1 MRFTD
6 IFVQRPVLSIVIS
19 LIILLI
25 GARALVDMPVRQYP
39 FIESGTITVSTAY
52 PGASPEL
59 MQGFVTTPIAQ
70 AIATAD
76 GVEYISSN
84 STQGGSS
91 VSARLRVGADTDRA
105 LTDVMTKV
113 DEISYLLPQES
124 QNPIISKSSGDE
136 IALIYVGFASD
147 TIPLPGITDYIIR
160 VIQPM
165 LSTING
171 VGKIDLIGAQTL
183 AMRVWIDPAKMAA
196 RGLSAADVATALRA
210 NNYQSAAGQI
220 KSGNTVT
227 NIDINTDL
235 TDVKEF
241 QSMVIHE
248 DPATGALVRLQDI
261 ATLELGAKSYDQ
273 TAMLS
278 GQKAVYIGVYATPS
292 GNPLTIIDDV
302 KSRLEKLKPEMP
314 PGLRY
319 AAPYDVSIFIKGAI
333 EEVVKTLA
341 EAVAIVVVVIFLF
354 LGTFRSVIIPIVT
367 IPLSLMGACA
377 LMLAFGF
384 SFNLLTLLAMVMAI
398 GLVVDDAIVVVE
410 NVYRHVEE
418 GLSPFQAALTGARE
432 IAMPIV
438 AMTITLAA
446 VYAPIGFMGG
456 VTGTLFR
463 EFAFTLAG
471 AVIVSG
477 IIALTLSPMMCAVFL
492 KKGMN
497 ETGFA
502 ARVEHTFGRIENRY
516 AKWLS
521 GTISYRPVTLTFAV
535 FVMLTLALLYNGAQK
550 ELAPEED
557 PGVVIAIVKAPEYAN
572 VDYLETYTK
581 RLNAIFQELP
591 EVNESFVL
599 NGTLGPSGGFAG
611 FTMKPWDQ
619 RDRSAKQIQ
628 EAVQQQAG
636 QIEGMNT
643 FVILPSPLP
652 ASSGGMPVQMVIQS
666 TQTPSQV
673 FAQMETIKQEAQK
686 TGLFIVTDSDLS
698 FSTPTARLKVDHTK
712 ANQLGVKLSDVGD
725 TLALMLGGNYINRFG
740 YQGRSYEVIPQV
752 LRQDR
757 QNADKLGNYYVR
769 GQNGQMI
776 PLSAIVTS
784 EIVTA
789 PKSILQFNQQN
800 SATFS
805 AVPLPGVSIGQ
816 TVAALQ
822 DITKR
827 VLPEGYLIDWQG
839 DSRQFVQEGNQLMMT
854 FALAIVFIFL
864 ILAAQFE
871 SWRDPLVVMVTVPL
885 AISGAL
891 IPLFFG
897 VTSVNIY
904 SQIGLVTLIGL
915 ISKHGILMVEFA
927 NNLQLQKGMDRA
939 KAIQE
944 AAKVRLRPILM
955 TTAAMVVGLVP
966 LVVASGPGAVSR
978 FSIGIVIIVGMLVGT
993 LFTLFILPAVYTLI
1007 AKDHNTHRQEPAI
1020 PAQPATPDE
1029 QPIF

>member
-6 IFVQRPVLSIVIS
+6 IFVQRPVLSVVVS

-25 GARALVDMPVRQYP
+25 GARALLDMPVRQYP
-39 FIESGTITVSTAY
+39 FIESGTISVTTAY
-52 PGASPEL
+52 PGASPDL

-76 GVEYISSN
+76 GVEYITSN
-84 STQGGSS
+84 SSQGSS
-91 VSARLRVGADTDRA
+91 TISARLRVGADTDRA
-105 LTDVMTKV
+105 LTDIMTKV
-113 DEISYLLPQES
+113 DEVSYLLPEEA

-165 LSTING
+165 LSTISG

-183 AMRVWIDPAKMAA
+183 AMRIWLDPAKMASRSLTA
-196 RGLSAADVATALRA
+196 SDVAAALRA

-220 KSGNTVT
+220 KSGKTVT
-227 NIDINTDL
+227 NININTDL
-235 TDVKEF
+235 TDVREF
-241 QSMVIHE
+241 QQMVIRE
-248 DPATGALVRLQDI
+248 DSVTGGLVRLQDI

-273 TAMLS
+273 SAMLS
-278 GQKAVYIGVYATPS
+278 GQKAVYIGVYATPT
-292 GNPLTIIDDV
+292 GNPLTIISEV
-302 KSRLEKLKPEMP
+302 KSRLAKLKPEMP

-319 AAPYDVSIFIKGAI
+319 ASPYDASIFIQGAI
-333 EEVVKTLA
+333 DEVVKTLI

-354 LGTFRSVIIPIVT
+354 LGSFRSVIIPIVT
-367 IPLSLMGACA
+367 IPLSLLGACA
-377 LMLAFGF
+377 LMLAMGF

-471 AVIVSG
+471 AVIISG
-477 IIALTLSPMMCAVFL
+477 VIALTLSPMMCAVFL

-502 ARVEHTFGRIENRY
+502 AKVEHTFARLENRY
-516 AKWLS
+516 ARLLG
-521 GTISYRPVTLTFAV
+521 GTISYRPVTLIFAL
-535 FVMLTLALLYNGAQK
+535 FILITLAFLYNGAQK

-557 PGVVIAIVKAPEYAN
+557 PGVVIAIVKGPEYAN
-572 VDYLETYTK
+572 VDYLEPYTK
-581 RLNAIFQELP
+581 RLNAIFQSFP
-591 EVNESFVL
+591 EIKESFVL
-599 NGTLGPSGGFAG
+599 NGTAGPNGGFAG
-611 FTMKPWDQ
+611 FTMIPWSE
-619 RDRSAKQIQ
+619 RTRSAKQIQ
-628 EAVQQQAG
+628 EAVQQQAKD
-636 QIEGMNT
+636 IEGINT

-666 TQTPSQV
+666 TQSPQQV
-673 FAQMETIKQEAQK
+673 FAQMEKIKEEAQK

-698 FSTPTARLKVDHTK
+698 FSTPTARLTVDHTK
-712 ANQLGVKLSDVGD
+712 ANQLGIKLSDIGD
-725 TLALMLGGNYINRFG
+725 TLALMLGGNDINRFG

-752 LRQDR
+752 VRADR
-757 QNADKLGNYYVR
+757 QNADLLGNYYVR
-769 GQNGQMI
+769 GAGGQMI
-776 PLSAIVTS
+776 PLATVVTS
-784 EIVTA
+784 EIITA
-789 PKSILQFNQQN
+789 PKSVLQFNQQN

-805 AVPLPGVSIGQ
+805 AVPLPGVSVGQ
-816 TVAALQ
+816 AVAALQ
-822 DITKR
+822 DLTKR
-827 VLPEGYLIDWQG
+827 ILPEGYLIDWQG
-839 DSRQFVQEGNQLMMT
+839 DSRQFVQEGNQLLIT

-871 SWRDPLVVMVTVPL
+871 SWRDPLVVMITVPL

-927 NNLQLQKGMDRA
+927 NGLQAKGLDRLQ
-939 KAIQE
+939 AIQE

-955 TTAAMVVGLVP
+955 TTAAMVVGLIP
-966 LVVASGPGAVSR
+966 LVLANGPGAASR

-993 LFTLFILPAVYTLI
+993 LFTLFVLPAVYTLI
-1007 AKDHNTHRQEPAI
+1007 AKTHKQTQEAPLS
-1020 PAQPATPDE
+1020 
-1029 QPIF
+1029 

>member
-6 IFVQRPVLSIVIS
+6 IFVQRPVLSVVIS

-25 GARALVDMPVRQYP
+25 GARALLDMPVRQYP

-52 PGASPEL
+52 PGASPDL

-76 GVEYISSN
+76 GVEYITST
-84 STQGGSS
+84 STQGGST
-91 VSARLRVGADTDRA
+91 VQAWLRVGANTDSA
-105 LTDVMTKV
+105 LTDIMTKV
-113 DEISYLLPQES
+113 DEISYLLPEES

-165 LSTING
+165 LSTISG
-171 VGKIDLIGAQTL
+171 VGKIELIGAQTL
-183 AMRVWIDPAKMAA
+183 AMRIWLDPAQMAA
-196 RGLSAADVATALRA
+196 RGLSATDVAAALRA

-220 KSGNTVT
+220 KSTKTVT

-235 TDVKEF
+235 TDVRDF
-241 QSMVIHE
+241 QQMVIRE
-248 DPATGALVRLQDI
+248 DGKTGGLVRLQDI
-261 ATLELGAKSYDQ
+261 AKLELGAKSYDQ

-292 GNPLTIIDDV
+292 GNPLTIIKEV
-302 KSRLEKLKPEMP
+302 KARLENLKPDMP

-319 AAPYDVSIFIKGAI
+319 AAPYDVSIFIQGAI
-333 EEVVKTLA
+333 DEVVKTLI

-377 LMLAFGF
+377 LMLAAGF

-418 GLSPFQAALTGARE
+418 GLSPLQAALTGARE
-432 IAMPIV
+432 IAMPII

-471 AVIVSG
+471 AVIISG

-502 ARVEHTFGRIENRY
+502 ATVEHTLARLENRY
-516 AKWLS
+516 ARLLG
-521 GTISYRPVTLTFAV
+521 GTITYRPVTLAFAV
-535 FVMLTLALLYNGAQK
+535 FVLLTLVLLYNGAQQ

-557 PGVVIAIVKAPEYAN
+557 PGVIIAIAKGPESSN
-572 VDYLETYTK
+572 IDYLETYTK
-581 RLNAIFQELP
+581 RLNMIFQDAP
-591 EVNESFVL
+591 EVKESFVL
-599 NGTLGPSGGFAG
+599 NGTLGPNGGFAG
-611 FTMKPWDQ
+611 FTMVPWAE
-619 RDRSAKQIQ
+619 RERSASQIQ
-628 EAVQQQAG
+628 EDVQMKAKA
-636 QIEGMNT
+636 IEGINT
-643 FVILPSPLP
+643 FVILPSSLP

-666 TQTPSQV
+666 TQTPTQV
-673 FAQMETIKQEAQK
+673 FSQMERIKQEAQK

-698 FSTPTARLKVDHTK
+698 FSTPTARLTVDHTK
-712 ANQLGVKLSDVGD
+712 VNQLGVKMSDIGD
-725 TLALMLGGNYINRFG
+725 TLALLLGGNDINRFG

-752 LRQDR
+752 ARKDR
-757 QNADKLGNYYVR
+757 LNAEELGNYYVH

-776 PLSAIVTS
+776 PLSALVTS
-784 EIVTA
+784 EIITA
-789 PKSILQFNQQN
+789 PKSILQFNQLN

-805 AVPLPGVSIGQ
+805 AVPLPSVSIGQ
-816 TVAALQ
+816 AVTALK

-839 DSRQFVQEGNQLMMT
+839 DSRQFVQEGHQLMIT

-897 VTSVNIY
+897 VTSMNIY

-927 NNLQLQKGMDRA
+927 NNLQVQKGLDRVH
-939 KAIQE
+939 AIQE
-944 AAKVRLRPILM
+944 SAKVRLRPIMM

-966 LVVASGPGAVSR
+966 LVLASGPGAESR

-1007 AKDHNTHRQEPAI
+1007 AKDHQITDRNTANTMQDDFA
-1020 PAQPATPDE
+1020 A
-1029 QPIF
+1029 